1 MRRRARSTKVRRPGM
16 GQAMTG
22 VPAHLAW
29 IHQHRQ
35 RAMRGGMVMLLLLLL
50 LHGRVVGLRRAFMKN
65 RRPRM
70 VERAPMVMGVVS
82 VRLLALIGRMRVLW

>member
-1 MRRRARSTKVRRPGM
+1 M
-16 GQAMTG
+16 
-22 VPAHLAW
+22 
-29 IHQHRQ
+29 
-35 RAMRGGMVMLLLLLL
+35 LL

-70 VERAPMVMGVVS
+70 VERAPMVVGVVS